1 MPRQRTP
8 PTTAA
13 HNGGVTRHGGLRD
26 GTPGNGTSGRGATR
40 SNAPRFT
47 ALVFLALAL
56 TGCSLLRAGTPAAHP
71 ASTAAPSTAAHP
83 ASTAA
88 PSTAAPSTAAPST
101 DPTPERHHYSAAA
114 LDYFSAIAL
123 SPEYGDGAGEIRK
136 WTTDVRI
143 AVHGD
148 PTDEDLATLDDV
160 VVDLNALIGPIEV
173 EVVGSEANVDVYFA
187 PEPEFSEI
195 APEYIP
201 VNMGFFWTW
210 WDGGGSITR
219 ARILVST
226 TGITQT
232 ERDHIIREEVTQ
244 SLGLMNDSYSHEDS
258 MFYQGW
264 TSPTKYSALD
274 ESLIEMLYLPEITPG
289 MSAADALAVLRGE

>member
-1 MPRQRTP
+1 VSRR
-8 PTTAA
+8 
-13 HNGGVTRHGGLRD
+13 GGIRG
-26 GTPGNGTSGRGATR
+26 GTPGRGTAR
-40 SNAPRFT
+40 SRAPRFAAAT
-47 ALVFLALAL
+47 LLALAL
-56 TGCSLLRAGTPAAHP
+56 SGCSLLGDGTPEAPRASAPETSAAIP
-71 ASTAAPSTAAHP
+71 SASAPSASATPSAA
-83 ASTAA
+83 AA
-88 PSTAAPSTAAPST
+88 
-101 DPTPERHHYSAAA
+101 RHHYSASA

-136 WTTDVRI
+136 WATDVRI

-160 VVDLNALIGPIEV
+160 VADLNALIGPIEV
-173 EVVGSEANVDVYFA
+173 EVVRSKANADLYFA
-187 PEPEFSEI
+187 PESEFSEI
-195 APEYIP
+195 APEYVP

-210 WDGGGSITR
+210 WDQDGGITR
-219 ARILVST
+219 ARLLVST
-226 TGITQT
+226 TDITQT

-244 SLGLMNDSYSHEDS
+244 SLGLMNDSYTYEDS

-289 MSAADALAVLRGE
+289 MPATEALAVLRGV